1 MTNPELLERVE
12 KYVSEVFKS
21 NPNEIYHHQRTAY
34 WIKQLKP
41 DADEALLIA
50 GMSHDIERAFEGDWK
65 AGSDDPDKLKKHQ
78 ELSAS
83 FVATFLT
90 EQNAPTDFVEK
101 VKELI
106 RHHEEGGTEEQ
117 NILCDAD
124 CLAYFEEK
132 AIRNAKKAKTQ
143 NKAEQF
149 KTRLGYV
156 FSRIHSDKAK
166 AIATKWYIQAL
177 EELK

>member
-1 MTNPELLERVE
+1 MNLLNKIEV
-12 KYVSEVFKS
+12 YVGEAFKS

-41 DADEALLIA
+41 DADEALLVA

-65 AGSDDPDKLKKHQ
+65 AGSDNPDKLKKHQ

-83 FVATFLT
+83 YVGKFLE
-90 EQNAPTDFVEK
+90 EQNAPTDFIER

-124 CLAYFEEK
+124 CLSYFEEK
-132 AIRNAKKAKTQ
+132 AIRNAKKAK
-143 NKAEQF
+143 AEDKVQQF
-149 KTRLGYV
+149 KNKLEYV
-156 FSRIHSDKAK
+156 FSRIHSERAK
-166 AIATKWYIQAL
+166 EIANKLYQGAL
-177 EELK
+177 KELGI